1 MGIVTNSFVNGV
13 RIDIM
18 DNMKTT
24 VNIPS
29 RIAVTW
35 HPDIEETHKTAVEI
49 ITDLKRRPIDC
60 AESYSLNDKKF
71 RGKLHDGNFDFI
83 IALGGDGTMLR
94 AGKLGAPLGL
104 PVMGINF
111 GHFGF
116 LVETQRDEWRTRL
129 DDLFSGKWEI
139 DRRMMIHAEH
149 YRGEKKLHSWEVLND
164 IVIARGLSLRPVH
177 LVVHVNEIELA
188 EYVADGLILSTATGS
203 TSYSQSVGGPI
214 LRPDMRNML
223 LTPIS
228 PNLCVDRCLVLP
240 DTDTIFFT
248 LGGNVEAITSPDGY
262 EGSLLD
268 FGDQI
273 RARASKHSALFVRFG
288 DRGIFYRNIT
298 RYMQRNPTIKG
309 EYRS

>member
-1 MGIVTNSFVNGV
+1 
-13 RIDIM
+13 M
-18 DNMKTT
+18 DNMEKS
-24 VNIPS
+24 VNAPS
-29 RIAVTW
+29 RIVVTW
-35 HPDIEETHKTAVEI
+35 HPEIEEARVTAAEI
-49 ITDLKRRPIDC
+49 TADLKRRQVDC
-60 AESYSLNDKKF
+60 VESYSLNDKKF
-71 RGKLHDGNFDFI
+71 RDELREGKFDFM

-94 AGKLGAPLGL
+94 AGKLGAPVNV

-116 LVETQRDEWRTRL
+116 LVETQRDEWHARL
-129 DDLFSGKWEI
+129 NDLFSGNWEI

-164 IVIARGLSLRPVH
+164 VVIARGMSLRPVH
-177 LVVHVNEIELA
+177 LFVHVNEIELA

-228 PNLCVDRCLVLP
+228 PNLCVDRSLVLP
-240 DTDTIFFT
+240 DTDTIRFE
-248 LGGNVEAITSPDGY
+248 LGGNVEAIISPDGY
-262 EGSLLD
+262 EGGPLD

-273 RARASKHSALFVRFG
+273 RARASEHSALFVRFG
-288 DRGIFYRNIT
+288 DKGIFYRNIT

-309 EYRS
+309 DYRS